1 MTVVDNVAEALIYVL
16 KLSKTEAYE
25 HAQAT
30 LDKVGRSVESTRLL
44 SRPSFRGTTTGG
56 YRPRLLLSTQ

>member
-30 LDKVGRSVESTRLL
+30 LDKVGLSNRLL

>member
-30 LDKVGRSVESTRLL
+30 LDKVGLSNRLDYYPARL
-44 SRPSFRGTTTGG
+44 SGG
-56 YRPRLLLSTQ
+56 QQRAAIALDPC